1 MLNKK
6 NIISAI
12 LIVLLSMLIG
22 IILSKTVFKHRLT
35 TEEKQEAKLEK
46 QERSE
51 NRKIE
56 QTFDTQL
63 TINNIKI
70 TDGQGNLLTTDIE
83 DQWKDNG
90 DNTKSLGTLTLS
102 NDQITR
108 YHFELLSPKEI
119 KSLDQTTKSK
129 ILNILYNG
137 ETKNYLQLQATLQN
151 QTNDQKFKIQVANEL
166 GVSLVDLEK

>member
-63 TINNIKI
+63 TINNINI
-70 TDGQGNLLTTDIE
+70 TDGQGNLLTTDIK
-83 DQWKDNG
+83 DQWNDNG
-90 DNTKSLGTLTLS
+90 DGTKSLGTFTLS
-102 NDQITR
+102 NDQIPR
-108 YHFELLSPKEI
+108 YYFELLSPKEI

>member
-12 LIVLLSMLIG
+12 LIVLLSMLVG

-90 DNTKSLGTLTLS
+90 DNTKSLGIFTLS
-102 NDQITR
+102 NDQIPR
-108 YHFELLSPKEI
+108 YYFELLSPKEI

-151 QTNDQKFKIQVANEL
+151 QANDQKFKIQVANEL

>member
-83 DQWKDNG
+83 DQWNDNG
-90 DNTKSLGTLTLS
+90 DGTKSLGTFTLS
-102 NDQITR
+102 NDQIPR
-108 YHFELLSPKEI
+108 YYFELLSPKEI

>member
-102 NDQITR
+102 NDQIPR
-108 YHFELLSPKEI
+108 YYFELLSPKEI
-119 KSLDQTTKSK
+119 KSLDQTTKTK

>member
-83 DQWKDNG
+83 DQWNDNG
-90 DNTKSLGTLTLS
+90 DNTKSLGTFALS
-102 NDQITR
+102 NDQIPR
-108 YHFELLSPKEI
+108 YCFELLSPKEI